1 MKRSRMIHE
10 SFCWSLRAI
19 ILSGVILGGCSVEDA
34 ASEKHVFQGEIKV
47 GILHSRS
54 GTMAFS
60 EGTAAEGEALAIEE
74 INHRGGIQLNGKRL
88 KIVPIEEDGASD
100 PKVFAEKAR
109 KLIDTDQVTV
119 VFGGWTSASRKA
131 MLPVFEERNH
141 LLFYPIQYEGQ
152 ECSPNIFYGGATP
165 NQQIEPALDWLIGQK
180 GKTFFLVGSDYVFP
194 RTAHRIVRGHL
205 QEKGA
210 SVQGEEYIPLG
221 SMAVAPII
229 KAIQQAL
236 PQGGIIINTL
246 NGDSNVAF
254 FKALKKAYLT
264 PANGYFT
271 MSFSIAEEEVSEI
284 GPEFL
289 EGSYASWA
297 FFQTLDTPA
306 SRRFTKAFKFRFGQ
320 KRVTSDPTEAGYAMV
335 YLWALGVESAK
346 SAVVDKVRDALL
358 EVSFDAPEGRL
369 QFRPNH
375 HLKKLSLIGE
385 IQGDGMFKIVANNGT
400 IEPTTWNRFL
410 PEERSEVCQKN
421 LKTRPISPRPC
432 QSC

>member
-1 MKRSRMIHE
+1 MTIRSRRWL
-10 SFCWSLRAI
+10 FCGLMLFCMLLA
-19 ILSGVILGGCSVEDA
+19 GCTDETPS
-34 ASEKHVFQGEIKV
+34 SEKALFQGEIKV

-74 INHRGGIQLNGKRL
+74 INGRGGIRLGGKRL
-88 KIVPIEEDGASD
+88 KIVPVEEDGASN
-100 PKVFAEKAR
+100 PEVFAQKAR
-109 KLIDTDQVTV
+109 KLIDVDQVSV

-131 MLPVFEERNH
+131 MLPVFEEKNH

-165 NQQIEPALDWLIGQK
+165 NQQIEPALDWLIGHK
-180 GKTFFLVGSDYVFP
+180 GNTFFLVGSDYVFP
-194 RTAHRIVRGHL
+194 RTAHRIVKGHL
-205 QEKGA
+205 EERAA
-210 SVQGEEYIPLG
+210 SIQGEVYLPLG
-221 SMAVAPII
+221 SMEVAPII
-229 KAIQQAL
+229 SAIQKAM
-236 PQGGIIINTL
+236 PQGGIILNTL

-284 GPEFL
+284 GTEYL
-289 EGSYASWA
+289 QGSYASWS
-297 FFQTLDTPA
+297 FFQTLDTSA

-320 KRVTSDPTEAGYAMV
+320 KRVTSDPTEAGYTMV
-335 YLWALGVESAK
+335 HLWALGVESAK
-346 SAVVDKVRDALL
+346 SLEIDKVREALL
-358 EVSFDAPEGRL
+358 GVAFEAPEGRV

-375 HLKKLSLIGE
+375 HLKKRSLIGE
-385 IQGDGMFKIVANNGT
+385 IQSDGMFRVVADAGA

-410 PEERSEVCQKN
+410 PGERAESCQRETQSK
-421 LKTRPISPRPC
+421 PISPRP
-432 QSC
+432 